1 MLKFKKFGAAIT
13 RPLVWVIVTGMTWS
27 AAAIAPAA
35 DFPDHPVR
43 VIVPYLAGGGTDT
56 VARAIAARLTE
67 RWGKNVYV
75 ENRGG
80 AGTAIGGE
88 AAAKSAP
95 DGYTLLFSD
104 SSTFVINPHVYTH
117 LPYDPL
123 KDFEPVS
130 LVVRLAPVLAISNN
144 TPAKTLPELIAYT
157 KANPGKLSYASPG
170 IGTYTNIAMEYFK
183 HEAGVDMLHVPY
195 KGSSA
200 AMADLL
206 AGRVNAYFV
215 TYSVFDAY
223 EKAGKLKILATAMPQ
238 RLPIRPDLA
247 TIGESVPG
255 YSIDVW
261 FGMAAP
267 KGTPTAILDKIHDDI
282 ATILKAPAFIEQF
295 IKPQA
300 YIAGDLTRAQFGEQM
315 KSDFAKWKKLVAI
328 AKVKI
333 DR

>member
-67 RWGKNVYV
+67 RWGKNVFV

-144 TPAKTLPELIAYT
+144 TPAKTLPDLIAYM

-170 IGTYTNIAMEYFK
+170 IGTYTHIAMEYFK

-267 KGTPTAILDKIHDDI
+267 RGTPTAILDKIHDDI
-282 ATILKAPAFIEQF
+282 ATILKDPAFIEQF

-315 KSDFAKWKKLVAI
+315 KSDFAKWKELVAI

>member
-1 MLKFKKFGAAIT
+1 MLKLKKFGAAIT
-13 RPLVWVIVTGMTWS
+13 RPLVWVIVTGMTLS

-144 TPAKTLPELIAYT
+144 TPAKTLPELIAYM

-170 IGTYTNIAMEYFK
+170 TGTYTISPWSISNTRRVSICCTCPTKARRLRWPTY
-183 HEAGVDMLHVPY
+183 
-195 KGSSA
+195 S
-200 AMADLL
+200 

-215 TYSVFDAY
+215 TYSVFDAN

-247 TIGESVPG
+247 TIGE
-255 YSIDVW
+255 I
-261 FGMAAP
+261 
-267 KGTPTAILDKIHDDI
+267 
-282 ATILKAPAFIEQF
+282 
-295 IKPQA
+295 
-300 YIAGDLTRAQFGEQM
+300 RA
-315 KSDFAKWKKLVAI
+315 WI
-328 AKVKI
+328 
-333 DR
+333 